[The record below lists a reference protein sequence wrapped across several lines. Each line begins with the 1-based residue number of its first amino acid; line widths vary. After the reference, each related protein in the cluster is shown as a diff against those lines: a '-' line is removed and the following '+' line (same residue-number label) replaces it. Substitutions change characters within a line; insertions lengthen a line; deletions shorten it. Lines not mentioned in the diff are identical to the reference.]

1 MQILVLKDHEMK
13 EVLSMREAIQADK
26 DALSLYSKG
35 EVTIPLR
42 TNLNIP
48 EQEGQSLYMPGYAAD
63 ASALGVKIVSV
74 YPGNIKKGLTS
85 VPATMVLVDTET
97 GQVSSIMDG
106 TYLTQLR
113 TGAVAGA
120 GTDELARKDSSVFTL
135 IGTGGQAETQ
145 LEAVLAIRPI
155 KQVYVSDLDMERA
168 KEFANKMTSLYGE
181 KYNTVIEAA
190 PSLEDAVRQ
199 SDVITSVT
207 TSPVKTFEGSWVKPG
222 THINGVGSYTPAMA
236 EIDANILKNAH
247 KIYCDTKDAL
257 VESGDFTQAIENG
270 LFNSDDITGELG
282 DLING
287 KTPGRESEEEITFFK
302 TTGNAVL
309 DIVTAQRIYEAAKK
323 VNIGS
328 ILEF

>member
-13 EVLSMREAIQADK
+13 EVLSMPEAIQADK

-42 TNLNIP
+42 TNLDIP

-120 GTDELARKDSSVFTL
+120 ATDELARKDSSIFTL

-145 LEAVLAIRPI
+145 LEAVLAVRPI
-155 KQVYVSDLDMERA
+155 KQVYVSDLDRERA
-168 KEFANKMTSLYGE
+168 KEFAENMTSLYGE

-190 PSLEDAVRQ
+190 SSLEDAVRK
-199 SDVITSVT
+199 SDIITSVT
-207 TSPVKTFEGSWVKPG
+207 TSPVKTFDGSWVKPG
-222 THINGVGSYTPAMA
+222 AHINGVGSYTSKMA
-236 EIDANILKNAH
+236 EIDAAILQNAG

-257 VESGDFTQAIENG
+257 VESGDFTQAVEKG
-270 LFNSDDITGELG
+270 LFNPEDLTGELG

-287 KTPGRESEEEITFFK
+287 KTPGRESDEEITFFK

-323 VNIGS
+323 ANIGS
-328 ILEF
+328 NLEF

>member
-1 MQILVLKDHEMK
+1 MQILVLKNHEMK
-13 EVLSMREAIQADK
+13 EVLSMPEAIQADK

-35 EVTIPLR
+35 KVTIPLR
-42 TNLNIP
+42 TNLDIP

-120 GTDELARKDSSVFTL
+120 ATDELARKDSSVFTL

-168 KEFANKMTSLYGE
+168 KEFADKMTFLYGE
-181 KYNTVIEAA
+181 KYNTIIEAA
-190 PSLEDAVRQ
+190 PSLEEAVRQ

-207 TSPVKTFEGSWVKPG
+207 TSPVKTFKGSWVKPG
-222 THINGVGSYTPAMA
+222 AHINGVGSYTPKMA
-236 EIDANILKNAH
+236 EIDAVILKNAG

-257 VESGDFTQAIENG
+257 VESGDFTQAIEKG
-270 LFNSDDITGELG
+270 LFNSDGVTGELG

-302 TTGNAVL
+302 STGNAVL

-323 VNIGS
+323 ANIGS
-328 ILEF
+328 NLEF